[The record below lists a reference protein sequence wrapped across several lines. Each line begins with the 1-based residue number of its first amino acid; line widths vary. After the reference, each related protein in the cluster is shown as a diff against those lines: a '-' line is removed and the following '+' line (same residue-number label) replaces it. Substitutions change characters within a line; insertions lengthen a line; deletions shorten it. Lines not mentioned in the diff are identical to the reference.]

1 MAQKKYVSLSKLS
14 TFLDKLKN
22 TFSAKDHTH
31 KIAEITDYSIDTALS
46 STSTNPVQNK
56 VLDAEFEEIATAMNV
71 LEQSIDDKLDS
82 SDTITNDEID
92 EICSGTIVTYLN
104 SISSEGVSF

>member
-1 MAQKKYVSLSKLS
+1 MAQKKYVSLNKLS
-14 TFLDKLKN
+14 TFLDNLKN
-22 TFSAKDHTH
+22 IFAAKDHPH

-56 VLDAEFEEIATAMNV
+56 VLDAEFEEIATAMTA
-71 LEQSIDDKLDS
+71 LESAIDDKLDS

-92 EICSGTIVTYLN
+92 EICSGTIATYLD